1 MIKKNLK
8 LLIVATLV
16 ILLPIVAGVVLW
28 EQIPEEV
35 PIHWNMQGEV
45 DGWCGKTFAVFAL
58 PLLLT
63 ALHWLV
69 VFMTSVDPKK
79 QNQPEKMMVLVFWL
93 VPALSVIFFAFTYA
107 SALGKEVLVNVI
119 VPVFS
124 GVVFV
129 IIGNYMPKCKQ
140 NYTVGIK
147 IPWTLNSEENWNKTH
162 RLAGWIWVIGGI
174 AVMLSGFFGIL
185 WSILPTTLIMAIVP
199 IVYSYILYRKG
210 VGAKKENEKDE

>member
-69 VFMTSVDPKK
+69 VFMTSIDPKK

-119 VPVFS
+119 VPVFL

-129 IIGNYMPKCKQ
+129 IIGNYMPKC
-140 NYTVGIK
+140 
-147 IPWTLNSEENWNKTH
+147 
-162 RLAGWIWVIGGI
+162 R
-174 AVMLSGFFGIL
+174 
-185 WSILPTTLIMAIVP
+185 
-199 IVYSYILYRKG
+199 
-210 VGAKKENEKDE
+210 